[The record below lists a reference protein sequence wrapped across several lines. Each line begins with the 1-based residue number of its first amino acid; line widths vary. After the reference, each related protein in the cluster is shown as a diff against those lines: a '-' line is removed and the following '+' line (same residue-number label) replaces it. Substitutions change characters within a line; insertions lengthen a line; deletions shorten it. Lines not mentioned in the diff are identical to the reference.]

1 VEGGIKHHNYS
12 PEMAL
17 NTQPKVGA
25 IFMGRFLW
33 LYNSIHHNDGVS
45 VVISIES

>member
-25 IFMGRFLW
+25 IFMGRFFGFID
-33 LYNSIHHNDGVS
+33 S
-45 VVISIES
+45 